1 MGLPGMNRKTS
12 RNRCSNLRW
21 KSMYH
26 EAEGTASEEAT
37 NDTSLWCLQ
46 TFNCLGPDG
55 KVVDEFEC
63 SPSRPCYEQL

>member
-1 MGLPGMNRKTS
+1 MNRKKV

-26 EAEGTASEEAT
+26 EAEGGPADDVT

-46 TFNCLGPDG
+46 TFTCLGPDG
-55 KVVDEFEC
+55 KGVDEFEC
-63 SPSRPCYEQL
+63 APSRKCYDPL